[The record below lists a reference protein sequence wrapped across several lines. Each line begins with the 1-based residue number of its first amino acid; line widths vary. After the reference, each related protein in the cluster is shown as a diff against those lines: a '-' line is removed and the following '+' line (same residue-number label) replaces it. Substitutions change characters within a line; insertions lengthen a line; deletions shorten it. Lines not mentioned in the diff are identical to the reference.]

1 MKSLTVFKLRH
12 NRRYTTFVST
22 SKGTV
27 RVCFEPVVMWGR
39 IGNSIFATA
48 NEEVIEGL
56 KKHREYGA
64 IFYIAEEGKSEDQYT
79 PELAEE
85 KKGIEDYLSDPS
97 SALREESVTSAAT
110 AQLWLQKTHGEA
122 FNATKAADIK
132 IEAAQRF
139 NTIFPNWR

>member
-12 NRRYTTFVST
+12 NRKYTTFVST

-39 IGNSIFATA
+39 IDNSIYATA

-64 IFYIAEEGKSEDQYT
+64 IFYIAEEGKSEDQ
-79 PELAEE
+79 PIIEPAEE
-85 KKGIEDYLSDPS
+85 KKSIEDYLADP
-97 SALREESVTSAAT
+97 ATAIKEESVTSAAT

-122 FNATKAADIK
+122 FEATKVGDIK
-132 IEAAQRF
+132 IEAARRF
-139 NTIFPNWR
+139 NVIFPNWR